1 MTNSYILKKS
11 VKSLP
16 LNWYYDLKHY
26 EKEIDKV
33 WKNEWFYACHINNL
47 DEPLSYLTLQVSSF
61 NVLILKDKEGSIT
74 AYLNT
79 CRHRGSILC
88 KEQKGKLKSNLL
100 VCPYH
105 QWSYNASDGGLV
117 KTSSIITPKNFKKSN
132 LGLIKVKMKIW
143 NGLIFLNFNNKSK
156 WSLKKTFVDYAY
168 EYAPEFEKLEVD
180 DYKVGYVWKKTINCN
195 WKIFWENYS
204 ECLHCPNLH
213 PELSDLVPIYSRR
226 MVDITDDPQWK
237 KLIKNPHP
245 KFQGGLREGSETWS
259 TDGSAQG
266 HKNKYLEDQKDF
278 QGYVYMTTWPSMFL
292 AVFTDHIRL
301 VRVLPLSSETTE
313 ITSEWLFKKE
323 TIKDKKYDMKKVV
336 DFAVTVMEQ
345 DGEACELNQ
354 KGLHNPSIKSGILM
368 PEEYEI
374 KNFHDWLKRKI

>member
-1 MTNSYILKKS
+1 M
-11 VKSLP
+11 
-16 LNWYYDLKHY
+16 
-26 EKEIDKV
+26 
-33 WKNEWFYACHINNL
+33 
-47 DEPLSYLTLQVSSF
+47 
-61 NVLILKDKEGSIT
+61 
-74 AYLNT
+74 
-79 CRHRGSILC
+79 
-88 KEQKGKLKSNLL
+88 SN
-100 VCPYH
+100 YQIGH
-105 QWSYNASDGGLV
+105 
-117 KTSSIITPKNFKKSN
+117 T
-132 LGLIKVKMKIW
+132 
-143 NGLIFLNFNNKSK
+143 
-156 WSLKKTFVDYAY
+156 
-168 EYAPEFEKLEVD
+168 
-180 DYKVGYVWKKTINCN
+180 WKKQIKCN

-237 KLIKNPHP
+237 KLIQYPHP

-354 KGLHNPSIKSGILM
+354 KGLHNPSIKSGVLM

-374 KNFHDWLKRKI
+374 KNFHDWLKGKI

>member
-1 MTNSYILKKS
+1 MCIR
-11 VKSLP
+11 
-16 LNWYYDLKHY
+16 D
-26 EKEIDKV
+26 
-33 WKNEWFYACHINNL
+33 
-47 DEPLSYLTLQVSSF
+47 
-61 NVLILKDKEGSIT
+61 
-74 AYLNT
+74 
-79 CRHRGSILC
+79 R
-88 KEQKGKLKSNLL
+88 
-100 VCPYH
+100 
-105 QWSYNASDGGLV
+105 
-117 KTSSIITPKNFKKSN
+117 
-132 LGLIKVKMKIW
+132 
-143 NGLIFLNFNNKSK
+143 
-156 WSLKKTFVDYAY
+156 
-168 EYAPEFEKLEVD
+168 
-180 DYKVGYVWKKTINCN
+180 
-195 WKIFWENYS
+195 
-204 ECLHCPNLH
+204 
-213 PELSDLVPIYSRR
+213 
-226 MVDITDDPQWK
+226 
-237 KLIKNPHP
+237 
-245 KFQGGLREGSETWS
+245 REGSETWS

-354 KGLHNPSIKSGILM
+354 KGLHNPSIKSGVLM